1 MSTLQD
7 VLESIDSHCTVENKE
22 GYRNLS
28 IGRGE
33 IIMDGYKDPKVMWF
47 LNSEQTYSHKTGN
60 KEFYKGKLNKET
72 VISKNRQF
80 ARIILQNFKGRHSCM
95 FMNEKVNT
103 FEIKNSAHYTNNG
116 RVVSNVYVGIS
127 EMKDWNYYSTL
138 RSALSSLVEAEKDIE
153 TKRIAEAKVAQEL
166 EELKRKQVEQARVLA
181 EQERIRLEEETRK
194 KEEEK
199 RRLAEEIAK
208 AQSER
213 DLILK
218 KTSEATASIRQQ
230 VSLKRNPVLDESQD
244 RAKFSNIYNGVAE
257 VINGGPGT
265 GKTTTMIQ
273 RLKFL
278 IDKDDIEDYIENND
292 DCHLSKSQLEV
303 IASSADKWIYFSPT
317 DLLKR
322 YLQDNMSYEGL
333 PKAIQRTNVWK
344 DFLKNAVRDEYH
356 LAGQDCS
363 FEFAKR
369 RLEDAKIFKGDHIA
383 IIENFSDY
391 YIQQIKEK
399 FIKIS
404 KIDTSKF
411 EWKILGSIITRE
423 CAKIESITNMKGL
436 VSFLV
441 RLEGIDQNI
450 AIGGKTIK
458 SGSEITSSYNADI
471 KNLSD
476 KCVALLKRDDHKYN
490 EVIEYIK
497 TLAKQPSSD
506 LDDVDD
512 IDDVEQDYGDLSL
525 SLFNKINSLLKKLC
539 LKLHDS
545 SVKLTVAQKVLCEL
559 IRDYIYE
566 EDLTKLADSAYFVK
580 HIQPTLKGFNH
591 YALSRIPQY
600 YKAYRKGMPD
610 HHKEQ
615 WDAAIL
621 TEIVDQG
628 KNKPL
633 LCQEQ
638 SLLVG
643 FINNIVKTLHAVSKD
658 KFNKSTHKYVDAY
671 TNLCSPVVGIDEATD
686 YSLIEFYGIKSFG
699 HYEVCSY
706 TLSGDVMQLMKDDG
720 IRDWNVLNHP
730 LLFEN
735 LDIHNL
741 NISYRQSAEL
751 LALADKIYQ
760 IERGVP
766 SPYECFFKDSDT
778 PVPLW
783 FEDDDIDNKAEW
795 ISERVIEITKIYNC
809 VPTIAIFAK
818 DKKRAEEL
826 KESLDECDNL
836 VKAGIQVKVCSDNTL
851 EGEKTLRI
859 FPIDQVKGL
868 EFEAVFFYDI
878 DEIEET
884 SLINRYLYVGISRAS
899 ICLAVTSNGKSDKIT
914 DMLRQYFKTGSTW

>member
-1 MSTLQD
+1 MNKLQD
-7 VLESIDSHCTVENKE
+7 VLKSIDSHCSVENKE

-33 IIMDGYKDPKVMWF
+33 IIMDGFKDPKVMWF
-47 LNSEQTYSHKTGN
+47 LNAEPTYSHVTGRNEVYRKTG
-60 KEFYKGKLNKET
+60 EPA
-72 VISKNRQF
+72 ISKNRQF

-95 FMNEKVNT
+95 FMNEKVKD
-103 FEIKNSAHYTNNG
+103 FEIINSAHYTNSG
-116 RVVSNVYVGIS
+116 REVSNIYVGIS
-127 EMKDWNYYSTL
+127 EMKDWNYYPTL
-138 RSALSSLVEAEKDIE
+138 RNALSSLVEAEKNIE
-153 TKRIAEAKVAQEL
+153 AKRIAEAKVEQEL

-181 EQERIRLEEETRK
+181 EQERRRLEEETRK

-199 RRLAEEIAK
+199 RKLAEEIAL

-218 KTSEATASIRQQ
+218 KASEAAAFIRQQ

-244 RAKFSNIYNGVAE
+244 SAKFSNVYNGVAE

-278 IDKDDIEDYIENND
+278 IDKDDIEDYIENNN

-356 LAGQDCS
+356 LAGQDCP

-369 RLEDAKIFKGDHIA
+369 RLEDAKIFKGNHIA

-391 YIQQIKEK
+391 YLQQVKDK
-399 FIKIS
+399 FMKIS
-404 KIDTSKF
+404 KTDTSKF

-423 CAKIESITNMKGL
+423 CAKIESITNIKDL

-441 RLEGIDQNI
+441 RLEGIDKNI
-450 AIGGKTIK
+450 VVGGKTIK
-458 SGSEITSSYNADI
+458 SGLDITSEFNADI
-471 KNLSD
+471 KDLTD
-476 KCVALLKRDDHKYN
+476 ECVALLKRDSDKYN

-497 TLAKQPSSD
+497 TLEKHPSSD
-506 LDDVDD
+506 ADD
-512 IDDVEQDYGDLSL
+512 IDDTDDVEQDYGDLNISL
-525 SLFNKINSLLKKLC
+525 HNKMKALLKKLC
-539 LKLHDS
+539 LKIRENN
-545 SVKLTVAQKVLCEL
+545 VKLTTAQKGLYEL
-559 IRDYIYE
+559 VRDYVSE
-566 EDLTKLADSAYFVK
+566 ELLTILADSAYFVK
-580 HIQPTLKGFNH
+580 HIQPTLRGSDH
-591 YALSRIPQY
+591 YALSCIPQY
-600 YKAYRKGMPD
+600 YRAYRKGMPER
-610 HHKEQ
+610 HREH
-615 WDAAIL
+615 WDVDIL
-621 TEIVDQG
+621 AEIVDQG

-643 FINNIVKTLHAVSKD
+643 FINNIIKTLYVVSKD
-658 KFNKSTHKYVDAY
+658 KFRKSTHKYNAAY
-671 TNLCSPVVGIDEATD
+671 ANLCSPVIGVDEATD

-699 HYEVCSY
+699 HHEVCSY
-706 TLSGDVMQLMKDDG
+706 TLSGDIMQLMKDDG
-720 IRDWNVLNHP
+720 IRDWRVLNHP

-735 LDIHNL
+735 LDVHNL

-766 SPYECFFKDSDT
+766 SPYECFLKESDT
-778 PVPLW
+778 PTPLW
-783 FEDDDIDNKAEW
+783 FENDDIDNKAEW
-795 ISERVIEITKIYNC
+795 ISERVIEITKLYSC

-826 KESLDECDNL
+826 KEALDECDNL

-899 ICLAVTSNGKSDKIT
+899 MCLAVTSNGKSDKIT
-914 DMLRQYFKTGSTW
+914 DMLRQYFKTGVTW